1 MSNNP
6 LSKTE
11 SNQLDKQEKNEIIC
25 LYGYIHIY
33 MDTCFYPYMIEC
45 IFII

>member
-11 SNQLDKQEKNEIIC
+11 SNQLDKQEKMKLFVC
-25 LYGYIHIY
+25 VDVYTYTWIHASIH
-33 MDTCFYPYMIEC
+33 T
-45 IFII
+45 